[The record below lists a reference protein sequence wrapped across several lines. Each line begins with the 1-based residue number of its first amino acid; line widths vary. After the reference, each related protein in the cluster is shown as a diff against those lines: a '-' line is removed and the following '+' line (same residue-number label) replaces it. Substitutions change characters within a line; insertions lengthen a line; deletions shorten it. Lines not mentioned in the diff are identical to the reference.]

1 MEIGRRNL
9 ITILVVIAVSRVA
22 IGDGDMLSAQYYWQS
37 CPRVQEIVRDAV
49 QKKIQ
54 QTVVTI
60 PATLRLFFHDAFI
73 TVPLLLSM
81 FLILFLFLLTFEILF
96 FSEIG
101 AQICTL
107 NLRFT
112 FKEKKKE
119 VAKKQKY
126 LNEFF
131 LVLDLKFEI

>member
-9 ITILVVIAVSRVA
+9 ITILVLIAVSRAA
-22 IGDGDMLSAQYYWQS
+22 IGDALTHQYYWQS
-37 CPRVQEIVRDAV
+37 CPRVQEIVRAAV

-73 TVPLLLSM
+73 TVWLLFSL
-81 FLILFLFLLTFEILF
+81 FLISTFSFFFFLHLNPQFTFE
-96 FSEIG
+96 G
-101 AQICTL
+101 
-107 NLRFT
+107 R
-112 FKEKKKE
+112 KKK

-126 LNEFF
+126 LAMDSF
-131 LVLDLKFEI
+131 